1 MRMKKVLATALAS
14 LMAVSALAACSQ
26 TSSEAPTRS
35 EDQSSSTVSTSV
47 SEPEQT
53 KEPVTINYLTSSMQ
67 YAKASSQINEE
78 LQKVYPYLTVNI
90 EHIADNYEACLLYTS
105 RCV

>member
-1 MRMKKVLATALAS
+1 M
-14 LMAVSALAACSQ
+14 
-26 TSSEAPTRS
+26 
-35 EDQSSSTVSTSV
+35 STSV

-90 EHIADNYEACLLYTS
+90 EHIADNYEAVLKTKLQTDSAPDVFSWQGYVEMCIRDSSQS
-105 RCV
+105 RRWLCSYSFLPDT

>member
-26 TSSEAPTRS
+26 TSSEVPTRS

-53 KEPVTINYLTSSMQ
+53 KEPVTM
-67 YAKASSQINEE
+67 
-78 LQKVYPYLTVNI
+78 
-90 EHIADNYEACLLYTS
+90 
-105 RCV
+105 